1 MSLAR
6 CVYEI
11 YEVTCKCGEKYQALV
26 EPQEIHAKTTGNTD
40 KYQTAGVRC
49 PKCKNLAVFLGPV
62 ARPVEITGEDF

>member
-1 MSLAR
+1 MPDAR

-11 YEVTCKCGEKYQALV
+11 YEVTCGCGKKYQALV

-49 PKCKNLAVFLGPV
+49 PDCKKTAVFLGPI
-62 ARPVEITGEDF
+62 ARPVAIRRDF